1 MQVQETVSLNRDC
14 IAVTVP
20 SGDQVLVPDET
31 EVGIVQS
38 LGGSFT
44 ILVHGRM
51 FRIDGED
58 ADALGKEPPPKPTLP
73 ENATDND
80 VEKLVW
86 EQLKTCYDPE
96 IPIDIVELG
105 LVYAC
110 TVQSL
115 GPANRRVEVEMTLT
129 APGCGMGDVLGAD
142 IEHKLVAI
150 PTVEQAYVEVVF
162 DPPWNASMMSDSAR
176 LATGMF

>member
-1 MQVQETVSLNRDC
+1 MRAEETVSLKRDC

-20 SGDQVLVPDET
+20 TGHQVLIPEDSEAD
-31 EVGIVQS
+31 IVQS

-44 ILVHGRM
+44 IRIHGRL
-51 FRIDGED
+51 FRVDGKD
-58 ADALGKEPPPKPTLP
+58 ADALGKDPLPKPELA
-73 ENATDND
+73 ENASDAD

-105 LVYAC
+105 LVYSC
-110 TVQSL
+110 SVHSQES
-115 GPANRRVEVEMTLT
+115 GRRRVDIEMTLT
-129 APGCGMGDVLGAD
+129 APGCGMGDVLAMD
-142 IEHKLVAI
+142 IERKLLEV
-150 PTVEQAYVEVVF
+150 PTVAEASVEVVF

>member
-20 SGDQVLVPDET
+20 TGDQVLVPDET

-73 ENATDND
+73 ESATDKD
-80 VEKLVW
+80 VENLVW

-115 GPANRRVEVEMTLT
+115 GPASRRVEVEMTLT
-129 APGCGMGDVLGAD
+129 APGCGMGDVLAAD
-142 IEHKLVAI
+142 IERKLVAI
-150 PTVEQAYVEVVF
+150 PTVERAYVEVVF

>member
-1 MQVQETVSLNRDC
+1 MQAQEHVSLKRDC

-20 SGDQVLVPDET
+20 TGHQVLIPEES
-31 EVGIVQS
+31 EVAIVQS

-44 ILVHGRM
+44 ILIHGRM

-58 ADALGKEPPPKPTLP
+58 ADALGKEPLSKPVLP
-73 ENATDND
+73 ENARDAD
-80 VEKLVW
+80 VENLVW

-96 IPIDIVELG
+96 IPINIVELG
-105 LVYAC
+105 LVYSC
-110 TVQSL
+110 EVQSVAP
-115 GPANRRVEVEMTLT
+115 GHRRVDIEMTLT

-142 IEHKLVAI
+142 IERKIMHI
-150 PTVEQAYVEVVF
+150 PTVEEAYVEVVF

>member
-1 MQVQETVSLNRDC
+1 MQVQETVALARDC

-20 SGDQVLVPDET
+20 TGHQVLIPEDT

-44 ILVHGRM
+44 VLVHGRM
-51 FRIDGED
+51 FRIDGAD
-58 ADALGKEPPPKPTLP
+58 ADALDKEPPPKPTLP
-73 ENATDND
+73 EGATDKD
-80 VEKLVW
+80 VENLVW

-105 LVYAC
+105 LVYGC
-110 TVQSL
+110 RVDSL
-115 GPANRRVEVEMTLT
+115 GPDSRRVLVEMTLT
-129 APGCGMGDVLGAD
+129 APGCGMGDVLAAD

-150 PTVEQAYVEVVF
+150 PTIDQAYVEVVF

>member
-1 MQVQETVSLNRDC
+1 MQVQESVTLKRDC
-14 IAVTVP
+14 VAVTVP
-20 SGDQVLVPDET
+20 TGHQVLIPEES
-31 EVGIVQS
+31 EVQIVQS

-44 ILVHGRM
+44 ILIHGRM
-51 FRIDGED
+51 FRIDGGD
-58 ADALGKEPPPKPTLP
+58 ADALGKEPLPKPQLP
-73 ENATDND
+73 ENATDAD

-105 LVYAC
+105 LVYSC
-110 TVQSL
+110 KVSSL
-115 GPANRRVEVEMTLT
+115 GEDRRRIDVDMTLT
-129 APGCGMGDVLGAD
+129 APGCGMGDVLAAD
-142 IEHKLVAI
+142 IERKLLEV
-150 PTVEQAYVEVVF
+150 PTVEDAMVEVVF